1 MKVTGPGQPPTPG
14 AEGAPPAGA
23 AKSERADS
31 PEKALA
37 EKAPEGKKSFA
48 EKMSGP
54 RTTTAVAATAPVG
67 KPAGEVVVR
76 DLAADLR
83 SGKVDARTTVDKLV
97 DRVLAVQLGPEA
109 PAGVRDTLRAT
120 LRDAVETDPVLADK
134 LRQLA

>member
-14 AEGAPPAGA
+14 SEGAPPVGA

-37 EKAPEGKKSFA
+37 EKATEGKKSFA
-48 EKMSGP
+48 EKVSGP
-54 RTTTAVAATAPVG
+54 RTTAAAATAPVG
-67 KPAGEVVVR
+67 KPAGDVAVR

-83 SGKVDARTTVDKLV
+83 SGKIDARTTVDKLV